1 MSISGIDLFPNHQSG
16 RTTRP
21 ETLATISAIN
31 KHSIQWTSKHTNDIN
46 KCPCEFEQVLLFDI
60 NKHGEQLKWFFHF
73 KQDHVQCWATF
84 LYDGQC

>member
-31 KHSIQWTSKHTNDIN
+31 KHSIQWTSEHTNDIN
-46 KCPCEFEQVLLFDI
+46 KCPCEFEHVLLADI
-60 NKHGEQLKWFFHF
+60 SKHGEQLIWFLVSF
-73 KQDHVQCWATF
+73 F
-84 LYDGQC
+84 LF